1 VDQRR
6 DDFDEDEGDFAAMA
20 FENLRAEVAAL
31 RGSIDAFPAAVQ
43 DIRPPDYAP
52 TLGAIVKAIQGVEKR
67 LAVIEGHPAIRL
79 TPEQHGRAIER
90 AGAATLREAME
101 TFRNEAAAIGLERR
115 QLSQIIGAA
124 LDQEDQRRRQMWFA
138 GAGAI
143 AGLILF
149 PLIAAFAPGGTYLAA
164 LAMGETDRWQAG
176 GILMHAG
183 SPEGWREL
191 VSGATLAQANAEA
204 IRICLEAAAKAG
216 KEQKCLV
223 TVRPPT
229 IPTANPKAD

>member
-1 VDQRR
+1 VDQRQ
-6 DDFDEDEGDFAAMA
+6 DQVDADEGDSAAAA

-43 DIRPPDYAP
+43 NNPQPDYAP

-67 LAVIEGHPAIRL
+67 LAVIESHPAIRL

-115 QLSQIIGAA
+115 QLGQMIGAA
-124 LDQEDQRRRQMWFA
+124 LEQEAQRRRQLWFA
-138 GAGAI
+138 GAGVVV
-143 AGLILF
+143 GLILF

-164 LAMGETDRWQAG
+164 LAAGETDRWQAG
-176 GILMHAG
+176 GVLMHAG
-183 SPEGWREL
+183 SPEGWREF
-191 VSGATLAQANAEA
+191 VSGAMLARANAEA
-204 IRICLEAAAKAG
+204 IRACREAAAKAG
-216 KEQKCLV
+216 KEQKC
-223 TVRPPT
+223 TITMPSPT
-229 IPTANPKAD
+229 R